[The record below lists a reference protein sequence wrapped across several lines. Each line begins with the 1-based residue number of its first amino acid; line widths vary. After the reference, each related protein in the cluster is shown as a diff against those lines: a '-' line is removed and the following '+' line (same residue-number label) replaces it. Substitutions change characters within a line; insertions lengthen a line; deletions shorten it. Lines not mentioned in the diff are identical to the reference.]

1 MYMVRELTEEEM
13 KEVLAT
19 QVLGHLACCEDNYPY
34 VVPMAYAYKAGVL
47 YGQTVDGRK
56 TQILRS
62 NPRCSFH
69 IGDTKGST
77 WRSVLCEGLFEE
89 LDFASLGDKESID
102 AIKHLSERLA
112 TVQEVVGVDIPIDTE
127 GMPVPLTIDGKK
139 ATLFRI
145 VITQMSGRG
154 GRSQ

>member
-1 MYMVRELTEEEM
+1 MTHDLTEEEM

-19 QVLGHLACCEDNYPY
+19 QVLGHLACCEDHLPY
-34 VVPMAYAYKAGVL
+34 VVPMAFAYKAGVL

-56 TQILRS
+56 TDILRS
-62 NPRCSFH
+62 NPNCSFH
-69 IGDTKGST
+69 VGDTKGQT
-77 WRSVLCEGLFEE
+77 WRSVLCEGEFEE
-89 LDFASLGDKESID
+89 LDFASLNDKESID
-102 AIKHLSERLA
+102 AITYLSDRLA
-112 TVQEVVGVDIPIDTE
+112 TVQGVVGINIPIDTE

-145 VITQMSGRG
+145 IITQMSGRG